1 MQLRVLAPALLHT
14 PDQITDRALVALR
27 VMLVPTG
34 KLAEPVVPTG
44 TFTLAGVETTLTPAR
59 PVAVTVS
66 VAVVGAAP
74 QTFATPAPPQVCGVV
89 QAPQVSVP
97 PQPSEIA
104 PQFFPCAA
112 QVVGVQV
119 PQTFATPPP
128 PQVCGAVQAPQV
140 SVPPQPLEI
149 VPQFFPCAA
158 QVVGVQ
164 VPQTFATP
172 PPPQVCG
179 AVQAPQ
185 VSVPPQPLEIVPQ
198 FFPCAA
204 QVVGVQVPQ
213 TFATPPPPQVCGAVQ
228 APQVSVPPQP
238 LEIAPQFFPC
248 AAQVVGVQA
257 GGLVTTPCHRVR
269 CCTPPTVQLTW
280 KLTALP
286 AGTVPA
292 ARKWTA
298 VARTSDAAW
307 AANGVTVAVP
317 EMAPTLTVTPVQPA
331 G

>member
-185 VSVPPQPLEIVPQ
+185 VSVPPQPLEI
-198 FFPCAA
+198 
-204 QVVGVQVPQ
+204 
-213 TFATPPPPQVCGAVQ
+213 
-228 APQVSVPPQP
+228 
-238 LEIAPQFFPC
+238 APQFFPC